1 MSEIE
6 TVGQAQ
12 AIAGSWLSVRCEACR
27 VLHQVHWRRL
37 PTLKETDRVDGLHRR
52 LKCQRCG
59 ARPTAEN
66 VSVYVQTSGPTSL
79 YGPATAR

>member
-12 AIAGSWLSVRCEACR
+12 ALPNSWLSVRCDACR
-27 VLHQVHWRRL
+27 VLHLVPWNLL
-37 PTLKETDRVDGLHRR
+37 PGLKEADRIDWLHRR
-52 LKCQRCG
+52 LKCRHCG